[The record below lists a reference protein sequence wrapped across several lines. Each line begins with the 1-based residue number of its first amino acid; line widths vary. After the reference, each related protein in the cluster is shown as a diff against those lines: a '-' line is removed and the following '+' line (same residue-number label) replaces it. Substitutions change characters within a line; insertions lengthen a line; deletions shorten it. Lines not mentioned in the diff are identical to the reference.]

1 MTLLEIIDDLDE
13 VIIAL
18 ELTDNNE
25 EIENHIYKLK
35 DINCALLDFYKNH
48 RAALKK
54 GLQDD
59 LHWNTWQAHRF
70 CIGHWKIP
78 PWLSKWRN
86 VDIGWWNF
94 RPRVINIKYD

>member
-35 DINCALLDFYKNH
+35 DISSTLLDFYKNH
-48 RAALKK
+48 RAVLKK

-59 LHWNTWQAHRF
+59 LH
-70 CIGHWKIP
+70 
-78 PWLSKWRN
+78 
-86 VDIGWWNF
+86 
-94 RPRVINIKYD
+94 